1 MKEYQSVREKN
12 YVLPRAVY
20 YQCVWTVR
28 DMERMEKTAG
38 LDPGETAK
46 RLECI
51 RRALLEVP
59 EEYRSG
65 VLKSIA
71 VRGTNA
77 GDFAH
82 ENTWKR
88 WRQRFIFRL
97 AKNLG
102 LY

>member
-1 MKEYQSVREKN
+1 MKEYQSVREKE

-20 YQCVWTVR
+20 YQCVWIVR
-28 DMERMEKTAG
+28 DMERMEKTPVSE
-38 LDPGETAK
+38 LDLTRQ

-51 RRALLEVP
+51 RRAILEIP

-65 VLKSIA
+65 VLKSVIQ
-71 VRGTNA
+71 RGA
-77 GDFAH
+77 PIGDFAH

-88 WRQRFIFRL
+88 WKQRFIYRL